1 MAGSG
6 DVMEKFSVGKIIGA
20 IIGFFV
26 IIAILMVA
34 LWGFGV
40 FTADIKG
47 QGEAYKE
54 IHSKEFRLE
63 AYNYFFDQYHSI
75 LALEGQI
82 DVNISMLKDIEEGTK
97 DYNRIRTNVAAL
109 QSLRHQAIQSYN
121 AQASKDYTA
130 GQFRDHNLPYQIEDT
145 EYPKGGI

>member
-1 MAGSG
+1 MT
-6 DVMEKFSVGKIIGA
+6 KKIILYT
-20 IIGFFV
+20 ITGF
-26 IIAILMVA
+26 ITIAVLMIA

-40 FTADIKG
+40 FTAGIKG

-54 IHSKEFRLE
+54 IQSKEFRLE

-82 DVNISMLKDIEEGTK
+82 DVNISMLNDIEEGTK
-97 DYNRIRTNVAAL
+97 DYSRIRTNVAAL

-121 AQASKDYTA
+121 AQASKDYTV
-130 GQFRDHNLPYQIEDT
+130 GQFRDYNLPYQIEDT
-145 EYPKGGI
+145 EYPEGGI

>member
-1 MAGSG
+1 
-6 DVMEKFSVGKIIGA
+6 MENFSVGKIVGA
-20 IIGFFV
+20 VIGFFV
-26 IIAILMVA
+26 VIAILMVA

-47 QGEAYKE
+47 QGEAHKE

-63 AYNYFFDQYHSI
+63 SYNYFFDQYHSI

-82 DVNISMLKDIEEGTK
+82 DVNISMLKSMEEGTK
-97 DYNRIRTNVAAL
+97 DYNRIRTNVVAL
-109 QSLRHQAIQSYN
+109 QSLRHQAIQAYN
-121 AQASKDYTA
+121 AEASKDYTA
-130 GQFRDHNLPYQIEDT
+130 GQFRDNNLPYQIEDT

>member
-1 MAGSG
+1 
-6 DVMEKFSVGKIIGA
+6 MEKFSVGKIVGA
-20 IIGFFV
+20 VIGFFV

-63 AYNYFFDQYHSI
+63 AYNYFFNQYHSI
-75 LALEGQI
+75 LGLEGSI
-82 DVNISMLKDIEEGTK
+82 DANIAMLHSLDKGTK
-97 DYNRIRTNVAAL
+97 EYNRIMTNIVSL
-109 QSLRHQAIQSYN
+109 QSLRHQAIQQYN
-121 AQASKDYTA
+121 AEASKDYTA
-130 GQFRDHNLPYQIEDT
+130 GQFRDNNLPFQIEDT

>member
-1 MAGSG
+1 
-6 DVMEKFSVGKIIGA
+6 MEKFSVGKIVGA
-20 IIGFFV
+20 VIGFFV

-54 IHSKEFRLE
+54 IHSKEGSIDANIAML
-63 AYNYFFDQYHSI
+63 HS
-75 LALEGQI
+75 L
-82 DVNISMLKDIEEGTK
+82 DKGTK
-97 DYNRIRTNVAAL
+97 EYNRIMTNIISL
-109 QSLRHQAIQSYN
+109 QSLRHQAIQQYN
-121 AQASKDYTA
+121 AEASKDYTA
-130 GQFRDHNLPYQIEDT
+130 GQFRDNNLPFQIEDT